1 VIELLMSAINSAMI
15 GVVIKV
21 YQRLYE
27 DGIVIVTDF
36 FDNVEKQD
44 AARPH
49 YPTQLF
55 TCTDAQAKFI
65 TKSRV
70 SRDTVFDGIV
80 RSQETCSYKTH
91 IEVQQDRNKSVK
103 GPAPRQQLKHNEV

>member
-1 VIELLMSAINSAMI
+1 M
-15 GVVIKV
+15 
-21 YQRLYE
+21 YHRLYE
-27 DGIVIVTDF
+27 DGVVIVTDF
-36 FDNVEKQD
+36 FDDVANKD
-44 AARPH
+44 ASRPF
-49 YPTQLF
+49 YPSQLF

-80 RSQETCSYKTH
+80 RSQDSCSYKAH

-103 GPAPRQQLKHNEV
+103 GPAPRHQLKHNQVCHQEGLCKVS